1 MNDTVS
7 FLILGAA
14 TLWLA
19 LSIVVSLI
27 IGRVIKHAEQQR
39 PR

>member
-1 MNDTVS
+1 VIDLADL
-7 FLILGAA
+7 LILGAA

-19 LSIVVSLI
+19 ASIVVSLI
-27 IGRVIKHAEQQR
+27 IGRVIKHAEQRR

>member
-1 MNDTVS
+1 MNDAAS

-19 LSIVVSLI
+19 LSIGVSLV
-27 IGRVIKHAEQQR
+27 IGRVIKHAEKQR